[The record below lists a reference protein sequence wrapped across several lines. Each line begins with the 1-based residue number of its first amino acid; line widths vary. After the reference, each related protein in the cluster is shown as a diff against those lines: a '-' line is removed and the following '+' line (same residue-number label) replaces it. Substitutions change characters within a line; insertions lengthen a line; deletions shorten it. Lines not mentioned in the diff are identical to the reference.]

1 MKKLYKNPWQ
11 WCCGLKNVGI
21 TVLALFGAVQGL
33 NAQVNNYTFSQSSG
47 TFNSISAT
55 GTLVTGSDATTITT
69 NDTSG
74 WPVTIPFNFNF
85 NGTGYTSIYLNSN
98 GGATFGTTTSTS
110 SGVISATTA
119 YSGAIGVMNRDLWG
133 VFVTSGVTTSGSN
146 TITNV
151 ASFKGIEVGKELGN
165 TTTNGIPAGTTV
177 TAFNETA
184 GTITMS
190 AAATLSSS
198 TAVVRYGT
206 GKIFTSVEGT
216 APNRVF
222 VIEWKGYNDYGTTAD
237 LSNYLNFQLR
247 LSETSNSASVV
258 YGPNYNIYTTARTN
272 QIGLRGASASDFNNR
287 SGATG
292 TAWTSTTAGTSNSA
306 TVSRDNTNFP
316 ASGLTYVWTPP
327 SCYAPSALTV
337 ASASITASG
346 ATASWTAALVA
357 PSGYEV
363 YYSTSNTAPSSSTVL
378 NATNSV
384 SSTTT
389 SAPISGLAS
398 STTYY
403 VWVRSSCSGTDK
415 STWTAVTSFTTL
427 ATCFAPTAIV
437 TTGSTS
443 ATIDLSWTAATPV
456 PTLGYEIYYST
467 SSTAP
472 SSSTP
477 ATITNITGT
486 TYTIPGLAA
495 NTAYYIWVRSKCSS
509 TDQSTWSSSVTGYT
523 GYCVPTGGS
532 SSTTYYLKT
541 ITTTNAVTNLAY
553 TASSYSA
560 YVNNATTTSFSSYP
574 GGSFNY
580 ALANSTT
587 ATCYF
592 YIWVDW
598 NNDLDFNDA
607 GETMLATTTYAAT
620 SSGTFTVPSTQALGS
635 YRARIALSESGA
647 ITSCGP
653 APYGNYVDFT
663 FNVVAAPSCLI
674 PTAVTFTGAS
684 SNTANVSWTAPTPAP
699 AQGYEIYYSTSSTA
713 PSSSTPATIT
723 NITGTTY
730 TIPGLAAD
738 TTYYIWV
745 RSKCSSTDQSAWST
759 STTAYTGYCV
769 PTGGSGST
777 TYYLKTI
784 TTTNAVTNLAY
795 TASSYSAYVNNA
807 TTTSFS
813 SYPGGSFNY
822 ALANS
827 TTATCYF
834 YIWVDWNNDLDFND
848 AGETVLATTT
858 YAATSSGTFTVPST
872 QALGSYR
879 ARIALSE
886 SGAITSCGPAPYGN
900 YVDFTFNVVAAPT
913 CFAPT
918 GITMSN
924 ITGNSATVSW
934 TAATPAPAQGYDIYY
949 STSNTAPAA
958 SATPNQTGVTALTT
972 SISPLS
978 PLTTYYV
985 WVRSHCTGSD
995 LSAWSA
1001 VPVSFQTLC
1010 QPPALLST
1018 TGATICGASG
1028 SATISATTDAG
1039 AVITW
1044 YDAATNGNVL
1054 ATGNSYTTPVISANT
1069 TYYVSTKSNGGIG
1082 TVGPAN
1088 PSVLGSV
1095 SATNYAIGTY
1105 YQIFDVI
1112 TPTTLVSIDVFPTSS
1127 TAIGT
1132 SSAIEI
1138 RDSSGATLVSVPYTV
1153 AVNDGTTAQTVTLN
1167 YALPVGTGYRIGQGV
1182 AIYLNR
1188 NTAGAT
1194 YPFTSS
1200 AINVTGN
1207 NFSSGPNYWYYIY
1220 NWKFSSS
1227 CESARQPVV
1236 VNVNATCLGTSET
1249 TAKEGIQV
1257 YPNPFA
1263 DVLNISDVNN
1273 VKSISV
1279 VDIAGRL
1286 VKTFDKPT
1294 STLHLGE
1301 LNSGM
1306 YLVVL
1311 NMKDGSKQTI
1321 KAIKK

>member
-11 WCCGLKNVGI
+11 WCRGLKNVGI
-21 TVLALFGAVQGL
+21 TVLTIFGAVQGL
-33 NAQVNNYTFSQSSG
+33 NAQVNSYTFTQSSG
-47 TFNSISAT
+47 MFNSISST
-55 GTLVTGSDATTITT
+55 GTLVTGSDATTATT

-74 WPVTIPFNFNF
+74 WSVNIPFNFNF
-85 NGTGYTSIYLNSN
+85 NGTNYTSLYVNSN
-98 GGATFGTTTSTS
+98 GGVTFGTTTSTS
-110 SGVISATTA
+110 STVISTTTG
-119 YSGAIGVMNRDLWG
+119 YSGAVGVMNRDLWG
-133 VFVTSGVTTSGSN
+133 VFITSGVTTSGSN
-146 TITNV
+146 IITNV
-151 ASFKGIEVGKELGN
+151 ASFKGIEVGKALN
-165 TTTNGIPAGTTV
+165 NVNGIPTGATV
-177 TAFNETA
+177 TAFDETA

-190 AAATLSSS
+190 AAATSSS
-198 TAVVRYGT
+198 SAAVIRYGT

-222 VIEWKGYNDYGTTAD
+222 VVEWKGYNDYGTTTD
-237 LSNYLNFQLR
+237 VSNYLNFQLR
-247 LSETSNSASVV
+247 LAETTNTVSAV
-258 YGPNYNIYTTARTN
+258 YGPNYNISTTARTN
-272 QIGLRGASASDFNNR
+272 QVGLRGASASDYNNR
-287 SGATG
+287 SGATT
-292 TAWTSTTAGTSNSA
+292 TAWTSTSAGTSNTA

-316 ASGLTYVWTPP
+316 ASGLTYTWTPP
-327 SCYAPSALTV
+327 SCYMPSALTV

-378 NATNSV
+378 NSTNSV
-384 SSTTT
+384 TSTTT
-389 SAPISGLAS
+389 SAPISGLSS

-415 STWTAVTSFTTL
+415 SVWTAVTSFTTL

-437 TTGSTS
+437 STGATS
-443 ATIDLSWTAATPV
+443 NTISVSWTAATPV

-467 SSTAP
+467 SNTAP
-472 SSSTP
+472 TISTP

-486 TYTIPGLAA
+486 SYTIPGLTA

-509 TDQSTWSSSVTGYT
+509 TDQSVWSSSIVGYT

-532 SSTTYYLKT
+532 SSTLYYLKT
-541 ITTTNAVTNLAY
+541 ITTTNATTNLAY
-553 TASSYSA
+553 TATSYTA
-560 YVNNATTTSFSSYP
+560 YVNNTATSFSSYP
-574 GGSFNY
+574 GGVFNY

-598 NNDLDFNDA
+598 NNDLDFNDT
-607 GETMLATTTYAAT
+607 GETILATTTYAAT
-620 SSGTFTVPSTQALGS
+620 NSGTFTVPSTQALGA

-663 FNVVAAPSCLI
+663 FNVVAPPSCLT

-684 SNTANVSWTAPTPAP
+684 SNTADVSWTAPTPAP
-699 AQGYEIYYSTSSTA
+699 AQGYEIYYSTSNTA
-713 PSSSTPATIT
+713 PTISTPATIT
-723 NITGTTY
+723 NITGTSY
-730 TIPGLAAD
+730 TIPGLTAN
-738 TTYYIWV
+738 TVYYIWV
-745 RSKCSSTDQSAWST
+745 RSKCSATDQSAWS
-759 STTAYTGYCV
+759 SSATAYTGYCV
-769 PTGGSGST
+769 PTGGSSST
-777 TYYLKTI
+777 LYYLKTI

-795 TASSYSAYVNNA
+795 TASSYSAYVNNTA
-807 TTTSFS
+807 TSFS

-858 YAATSSGTFTVPST
+858 YAATSSGSFAVPST

-900 YVDFTFNVVAAPT
+900 YVDFTFNVVAPPT

-934 TAATPAPAQGYDIYY
+934 TAATPTPTQGYDVYY
-949 STSNTAPAA
+949 STSNSTPAA
-958 SATPNQTGVTALTT
+958 NAVPNQTGVMTLTT
-972 SISPLS
+972 PISPLS

-985 WVRSHCTGSD
+985 WVRSHCTGTD
-995 LSAWSA
+995 LSAWSS

-1018 TGATICGASG
+1018 TGATVCPSNTATL
-1028 SATISATTDAG
+1028 SATADTGAT
-1039 AVITW
+1039 ITW
-1044 YDAATNGNVL
+1044 YDAATGGTVL
-1054 ATGNSYTTPVISANT
+1054 GTGPTYTTPVLTTTTNYWATASSGSTANVGPVSPAAAGGTQGAWTIQWSVYFTTLSPTKLQSVTVYPVASGEAGELKVYTGSSTSGTLIATIPYTTTVSGGSTPQVIVINADLPTVGNYNIYPSILPTSGLTRNISGAAYPYTSSIANIT
-1069 TYYVSTKSNGGIG
+1069 GNGYDSTYYMGLYN
-1082 TVGPAN
+1082 
-1088 PSVLGSV
+1088 
-1095 SATNYAIGTY
+1095 
-1105 YQIFDVI
+1105 F
-1112 TPTTLVSIDVFPTSS
+1112 VFNS
-1127 TAIGT
+1127 
-1132 SSAIEI
+1132 
-1138 RDSSGATLVSVPYTV
+1138 
-1153 AVNDGTTAQTVTLN
+1153 
-1167 YALPVGTGYRIGQGV
+1167 
-1182 AIYLNR
+1182 
-1188 NTAGAT
+1188 
-1194 YPFTSS
+1194 
-1200 AINVTGN
+1200 
-1207 NFSSGPNYWYYIY
+1207 
-1220 NWKFSSS
+1220 K
-1227 CESARQPVV
+1227 CESARQMVT
-1236 VNVNATCLGTSET
+1236 ATVSSAGCLGISET
-1249 TAKEGIQV
+1249 TAKEGIKV
-1257 YPNPFA
+1257 YPNPFV
-1263 DVLNISDVNN
+1263 DVLNISDINN

-1279 VDIAGRL
+1279 VDVAGRL
-1286 VKTFDKPT
+1286 VKTFDKPS

-1321 KAIKK
+1321 KAIKR